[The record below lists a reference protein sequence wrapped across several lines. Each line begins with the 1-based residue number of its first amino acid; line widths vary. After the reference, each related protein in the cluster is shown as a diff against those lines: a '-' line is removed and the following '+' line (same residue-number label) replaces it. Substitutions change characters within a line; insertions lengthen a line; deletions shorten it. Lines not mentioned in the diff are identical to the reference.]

1 MDVDTMVK
9 SITLIIL
16 TLFLFSC
23 DARYRYPCQNPDNW
37 DKDYCKKPYCEVS
50 RDCPEHIFK
59 GQEGVASFT
68 SPSKCE
74 QCKGGK

>member
-1 MDVDTMVK
+1 MDVDTMVR
-9 SITLIIL
+9 LIL
-16 TLFLFSC
+16 LLFTSLVIVGC
-23 DARYRYPCQNPDNW
+23 EARYRYPCQNPDNW

-59 GQEGVASFT
+59 GQEGVASFS

-74 QCKGGK
+74 QCKGAK